1 MTDSVEVRCK
11 NKHVFKVT
19 ETDLKAAK
27 NGRMISVKCPECGV
41 SVIMPFNS
49 VGELLDMDMDGVRE
63 YIRKKAG
70 VTEVAKKESPKP
82 KPKPRPS
89 REIVQEPDEPDEPV
103 GVEFRPEPVKKTPVV
118 NRLAEVIDKLPST
131 MKMVE
136 DEPDEPD
143 AGSEPEYRI
152 GETSFDR
159 DLETTPMDILEQ
171 VVKELAIED
180 TGKRELIEFFNL
192 SRPYG
197 SETYGLQPREFSNAL
212 SQYGINPAIVK
223 KATARYEFLLGMWRQ
238 KRNRAENMLGMF
250 GNPNQNFNFGSPP
263 GAGTGSMYQSSG
275 PSGMFGGQMG
285 MEQPPSMQEQMVM
298 QQMVTA
304 YQQNPQG
311 FFQWLA
317 TNDQYIPLWRRV
329 VSSNPMISMPSM
341 GMGSMGGMGMMG
353 MGGPSMMQPQRTSAP
368 SREEIKRMISSEM
381 ESIKGAITN
390 AINESSRNESNNTIL
405 AALLE
410 MVRDSKNT
418 THEDPMAKYLA
429 GLSNK
434 LIENQMARDRDDQ
447 QQLIG
452 AVFEEMKELK
462 KSLGEGS
469 RGSQT
474 MEEFEKFL
482 KVMQLKSD
490 IQFKERDYQN
500 SEKNREMIKTALDT
514 GLQTI
519 GNVAVALSQK
529 GKPETSQVA
538 QGTRTQETY
547 TLPCENCGTP
557 IVFPKDARQITCAK
571 CGSMYEIGTNPTET
585 VESDSHG
592 SNGSS
597 APSSSAQVIVEPED
611 PELSFIT
618 DSRGVEGG
626 GVGF

>member
-1 MTDSVEVRCK
+1 MTDSVEARCK
-11 NKHVFKVT
+11 NKHVFQVT
-19 ETDLKAAK
+19 KDDLKAAK
-27 NGRMISVKCPECGV
+27 NGRMVSVSCPECGV
-41 SVIMPFNS
+41 SVIMPFKS
-49 VGELLDMDMDGVRE
+49 VGELLDTDMDGVRE

-70 VTEVAKKESPKP
+70 VTEVVKKEPPKP
-82 KPKPRPS
+82 KPKPKPKQ
-89 REIVQEPDEPDEPV
+89 VQVPDEPDELV
-103 GVEFRPEPVKKTPVV
+103 GVEFGSEPVKKTPVV
-118 NRLAEVIDKLPST
+118 NKLAEVIDKLPSNV
-131 MKMVE
+131 KMVE
-136 DEPDEPD
+136 EEDDLEPS
-143 AGSEPEYRI
+143 SEPEYRI

-180 TGKRELIEFFNL
+180 TGKHELIEFFNL

-197 SETYGLQPREFSNAL
+197 SETYGLQPSEFSNAL

-223 KATARYEFLLGMWRQ
+223 KATKRYEFLLGMWRQ

-250 GNPNQNFNFGSPP
+250 GNPNQNFNFGTPP
-263 GAGTGSMYQSSG
+263 GSGSGNMYQSSG

-285 MEQPPSMQEQMVM
+285 MEHPPSMQEQMVM

-317 TNDQYIPLWRRV
+317 MNDQYIPLWRRV

-341 GMGSMGGMGMMG
+341 GMYGMGGMGMMG
-353 MGGPSMMQPQRTSAP
+353 MGGPSMMQPQRSSAP

-405 AALLE
+405 SALLE
-410 MVRDSKNT
+410 MVKDSKNAP
-418 THEDPMAKYLA
+418 HEDQMSKYLA

-434 LIENQMARDRDDQ
+434 LLENQMARDRDEQ
-447 QQLIG
+447 QQLMG
-452 AVFEEMKELK
+452 AVFEEMKDLK

-469 RGSQT
+469 RGYQT
-474 MEEFEKFL
+474 MEDFEKFL

-490 IQFKERDYQN
+490 ISFKERDYQN

-529 GKPETSQVA
+529 GKPETSQVT
-538 QGTRTQETY
+538 QGTRTHETY

-557 IVFPKDARQITCAK
+557 IVFPKDAQQIICAN
-571 CGSMYEIGTNPTET
+571 CGSAYEIDANPTET
-585 VESDSHG
+585 PSEEPTTSG

-597 APSSSAQVIVEPED
+597 ATPSPSSQVIIEPET